1 MPEINLENLNFHDD
15 NEETKLDKFLTYFKI
30 KLFNVQC
37 LGLKYYMT
45 SPSFEII
52 SIPILLFQLLSYSF
66 DNSVNFIFDL
76 YSLKIY

>member
-15 NEETKLDKFLTYFKI
+15 NKETKLHEFLTNFKI

-52 SIPILLFQLLSYSF
+52 SIPVLLFQLLSYSF

>member
-15 NEETKLDKFLTYFKI
+15 NKETKLDKFLTNFKI

-66 DNSVNFIFDL
+66 HDSVILIFYF
-76 YSLKIY
+76 YSLRIC

>member
-1 MPEINLENLNFHDD
+1 MPESRFENLHIHEE
-15 NEETKLDKFLTYFKI
+15 NEKSKLDKYLGTLKI

-37 LGLKYYMT
+37 LGLKYYMS

-66 DNSVNFIFDL
+66 HDSVILIFYF
-76 YSLKIY
+76 YSLRIC

>member
-15 NEETKLDKFLTYFKI
+15 NKETKLDKFLTNFKI

-52 SIPILLFQLLSYSF
+52 SIPVLLFQLLSYSF
-66 DNSVNFIFDL
+66 DNSVNFIFNL